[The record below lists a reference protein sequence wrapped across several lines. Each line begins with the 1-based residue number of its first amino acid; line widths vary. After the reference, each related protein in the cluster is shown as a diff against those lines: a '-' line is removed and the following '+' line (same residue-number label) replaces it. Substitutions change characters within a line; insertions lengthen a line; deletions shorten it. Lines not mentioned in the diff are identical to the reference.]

1 MLLTICC
8 STTEHITAWHTAIS
22 KHSFYVKRG
31 ICKGRQI
38 QIFEDED
45 KCQERR
51 ILAINF
57 YQNGTVMVQGNEAA
71 LGSFVQSFLTLKKTA
86 ASKKD
91 TGSTLSSPTTI
102 RTTRLAMLEV
112 ELTELR
118 EQLLSTSTT
127 THPDLQEQL
136 SQYKHQMDTTTQ
148 ELREQISNLQK
159 DKQALA
165 TELRETKDIMRREI
179 AQMRDEMMRELSAVM
194 VELQLQHRTQTVEM
208 PPSLPTTEP
217 PPLSEDTTEG
227 RPPAPCPPSPS
238 GTSKRQT
245 STLKKDTEVAI
256 LIDSNG
262 KFIQEQKLFPNMKVS
277 KIWCP
282 TTEAALQIL
291 SHPEF
296 GTPGHI
302 LIHTGTNNL
311 REEQEK
317 VGSLVTKVAEEA
329 ATSFP
334 NSHITI
340 STLLPR
346 RDFHPRTIHRVNR
359 DITRGCAS
367 LPNVH
372 VAHHPAI
379 TPEHLFVHSHLKKQA
394 VGIFTKSLKDVA
406 LGRQSL
412 HLTPTRGAARGP
424 SREPHY
430 APDPIWS
437 QRPPRHP
444 PRPGTRAAR
453 FWKKSLPGTHHR
465 PPPPPYHHFQQQ
477 RQTGPDSGYYPTPN
491 QRVYQNQEPT
501 PSHSHSRQ
509 SHTKL
514 HAATQRRSKDEWTE
528 KG

>member
-1 MLLTICC
+1 MVTETTAAAVRDTLLLQFFEYPEDIKSENGRIKFKHRIQREYPETLYTDRFNNTDVINNLLFY
-8 STTEHITAWHTAIS
+8 TEHITAWHTAIS
-22 KHSFYVKRG
+22 KHYSFYVKRG

-51 ILAINF
+51 ILTINF

-71 LGSFVQSFLTLKKTA
+71 LGSFVQSFPTLKKTA

-91 TGSTLSSPTTI
+91 TASTLSSPTTI
-102 RTTRLAMLEV
+102 RTTTADSQVHGSTQSFPIPELNKQHPEQHTISLLRDRLALLEV

-118 EQLLSTSTT
+118 EQLLPTSTT

-136 SQYKHQMDTTTQ
+136 GQYKHQMDTTTQ

-179 AQMRDEMMRELSAVM
+179 AQMRDEMTRELSAVM

-217 PPLSEDTTEG
+217 PPLSEDATEE

-238 GTSKRQT
+238 STSQRQT

-262 KFIQEQKLFPNMKVS
+262 KFIQEQKLFPNKKVS

-317 VGSLVTKVAEEA
+317 VGSLVTNVAEEA
-329 ATSFP
+329 KQPHPFQTR
-334 NSHITI
+334 I
-340 STLLPR
+340 SP
-346 RDFHPRTIHRVNR
+346 
-359 DITRGCAS
+359 S
-367 LPNVH
+367 LPCY
-372 VAHHPAI
+372 PAETF
-379 TPEHLFVHSHLKKQA
+379 TP
-394 VGIFTKSLKDVA
+394 
-406 LGRQSL
+406 
-412 HLTPTRGAARGP
+412 GP
-424 SREPHY
+424 S
-430 APDPIWS
+430 
-437 QRPPRHP
+437 
-444 PRPGTRAAR
+444 
-453 FWKKSLPGTHHR
+453 
-465 PPPPPYHHFQQQ
+465 
-477 RQTGPDSGYYPTPN
+477 TG
-491 QRVYQNQEPT
+491 
-501 PSHSHSRQ
+501 
-509 SHTKL
+509 
-514 HAATQRRSKDEWTE
+514 
-528 KG
+528 